1 VVSILLSGLHIGS
14 KLSCSEETFVET
26 MAESGQPGTHKFLNA
41 SMQCHSNLFQLFAVS
56 HTSRHCRE
64 TGDDT
69 PAIEHDRDHCRP
81 GARVLSTGR
90 GVFRIR
96 AKAPVSASSPL
107 GAGPGGTSKVV
118 PMAAADRAG
127 NPGMTPQPRADA
139 RQDYVP
145 HKQTARFSRD
155 GDREPGI

>member
-1 VVSILLSGLHIGS
+1 
-14 KLSCSEETFVET
+14 
-26 MAESGQPGTHKFLNA
+26 MAESGQPGAHKFLNA
-41 SMQCHSNLFQLFAVS
+41 SMQCHSNLFQLLAVS
-56 HTSRHCRE
+56 HTCRHYRE

-69 PAIEHDRDHCRP
+69 PAIEHDRDHRRP
-81 GARVLSTGR
+81 GARALSTGP

-107 GAGPGGTSKVV
+107 GAGPDGTSKVA

-145 HKQTARFSRD
+145 HEQTARFSRD